1 MGPTARLS
9 AWTTAAFAASA
20 EQTPLWLQLGT
31 YQNDPQTPQ
40 VAGLVVAVVLE
51 NLGSGVLQREA
62 GGLQQLVVWWFET
75 SKAKVYDFY
84 LRVLTLICEE
94 QVLRGNLRHGQQS

>member
-1 MGPTARLS
+1 MTG
-9 AWTTAAFAASA
+9 WV
-20 EQTPLWLQLGT
+20 T

-51 NLGSGVLQREA
+51 DLGSGVLQREA
-62 GGLQQLVVWWFET
+62 GRLQQLLVWWFET

-84 LRVLTLICEE
+84 PRVLTLICEE
-94 QVLRGNLRHGQQS
+94 QVLRGNLRHGQQSCFLLFTTITAPQSQL